1 MAIKSFRPYTPS
13 RRHMTMTDYN
23 AILSG
28 DKPTKSLLEPNT
40 RAGGR
45 NNLGR
50 NTAKHRA
57 GGNRRHYRIIDFK
70 RRARDGEI
78 ATVKSLQY
86 DPNRSAFIALIQYP
100 DGKLNY
106 IIAPDGVKVG
116 EQVQSGVGSE
126 IRPGNS
132 LPLENIPDGTLVHNI
147 EMLPGQRGK
156 LVRAAGTYAQV
167 MAKEGGNVIIRLP
180 SGEMRKLPKGCRATV
195 GRVSNIDH
203 ENVKLG
209 KAGRMRHLGRSPAS
223 RGTVQNPVDHPHGGG
238 EGKSRG
244 GRPPMS
250 KTGVLAKGF
259 RTRSKSKSRKYLVK
273 DRRVK

>member
-23 AILSG
+23 AVLSG

-45 NNLGR
+45 NNQGR
-50 NTAKHRA
+50 NTSKYRA
-57 GGNRRHYRIIDFK
+57 GGNRRHYRLIDFK
-70 RRARDGEI
+70 RQRDGEV

-116 EQVQSGVGSE
+116 ESVQSGVGSE

-195 GRVSNIDH
+195 GRVSNTDH

-209 KAGRMRHLGRSPAS
+209 KAGRMRHLGRKPAS

-250 KTGVLAKGF
+250 RTGVLAKGF
-259 RTRSKSKSRKYLVK
+259 RTRSKSKNRKYLVK
-273 DRRVK
+273 DRRAK

>member
-13 RRHMTMTDYN
+13 RRGMTVTDYK
-23 AILSG
+23 AVLSG
-28 DKPTKSLLEPNT
+28 DKPEKSLLEPNT

-50 NTAKHRA
+50 NTSKFRA
-57 GGNRRHYRIIDFK
+57 GGNRRHYRLIDFK
-70 RRARDGEI
+70 RRRDGE
-78 ATVKSLQY
+78 AAVVKSLQY

-116 EQVQSGVGSE
+116 QSVASGVGSE
-126 IRPGNS
+126 IRPGNA
-132 LPLENIPDGTLVHNI
+132 LPLENIPDGTLIHNI

-156 LVRAAGTYAQV
+156 LVRAAGTYAQL
-167 MAKEGGNVIIRLP
+167 MAKEGDNVIIRLP

-195 GRVSNIDH
+195 GRVSNTDH

-209 KAGRMRHLGRSPAS
+209 KAGRSRHLGRKPSS

-250 KTGVLAKGF
+250 RTGVLAKGF
-259 RTRSKSKSRKYLVK
+259 RTRPKSKSRKYLVK
-273 DRRVK
+273 DRRA

>member
-13 RRHMTMTDYN
+13 RRTMTVTDYN
-23 AILSG
+23 AVLSG

-50 NTAKHRA
+50 NTAKYRA

-70 RRARDGEI
+70 RQRDGEV

-116 EQVQSGVGSE
+116 ESVVSGVGSE

-195 GRVSNIDH
+195 GRVSNTDH

-209 KAGRMRHLGRSPAS
+209 KAGRMRHLGRKPAS

-250 KTGVLAKGF
+250 RTGVLAKGY

-273 DRRVK
+273 DRRAK